1 MVQWLGLSA
10 FTATSLAQSLV
21 GELRSHKLL
30 SSPRKKKK
38 KRKNTHK
45 NPLTI
50 VPGWNCSFPERTW
63 GAPWGQDRLS
73 FILAVLESPGLKKP
87 PRSSRTEPRMDH
99 PRVSCPPIMGLTL
112 HLVATSSRTETS
124 PMVTFVWA
132 GIWAHSF
139 YPSGLV
145 LISGPPKKSLPFY
158 PRAPQPLTYSINKE
172 LPYTQRHTS
181 LFPLHLLLPPLRE
194 PLSSPFFY
202 LNHYFAFQKYF
213 YDICAYL

>member
-10 FTATSLAQSLV
+10 FTATTLAQSLV
-21 GELRSHKLL
+21 GEVRSHKLL
-30 SSPRKKKK
+30 SSPRKKKRKEK
-38 KRKNTHK
+38 KHK

-63 GAPWGQDRLS
+63 GAPWGQDRLF

-145 LISGPPKKSLPFY
+145 LISGPPKKSLGPF
-158 PRAPQPLTYSINKE
+158 
-172 LPYTQRHTS
+172 TQ
-181 LFPLHLLLPPLRE
+181 E
-194 PLSSPFFY
+194 PLSPSPTPSIKNY
-202 LNHYFAFQKYF
+202 LIHRGIPLYSPYISSF
-213 YDICAYL
+213 LP